1 MIFNLDISIL
11 KLSYFHF
18 LLVSITKMLL
28 INIEYSL
35 LKSNIFQQYQ
45 LKKEIV
51 IITDAVAIQRIFLN
65 FFFKKDIYIA
75 NNIIG
80 NSFIFFFLT
89 SIVLKFLND
98 KCLDIR
104 GQTCNLFKLI
114 FENKQSTNMFLF
126 VIKENRNSL

>member
-35 LKSNIFQQYQ
+35 LKSNIFQQYW

-51 IITDAVAIQRIFLN
+51 IITDAVAI
-65 FFFKKDIYIA
+65 
-75 NNIIG
+75 
-80 NSFIFFFLT
+80 
-89 SIVLKFLND
+89 
-98 KCLDIR
+98 
-104 GQTCNLFKLI
+104 
-114 FENKQSTNMFLF
+114 
-126 VIKENRNSL
+126 